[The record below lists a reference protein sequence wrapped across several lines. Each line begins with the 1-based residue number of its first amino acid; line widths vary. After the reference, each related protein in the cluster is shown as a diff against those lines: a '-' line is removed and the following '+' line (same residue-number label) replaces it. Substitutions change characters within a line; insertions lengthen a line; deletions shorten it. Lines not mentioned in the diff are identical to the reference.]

1 MGQNSN
7 IQEVI
12 KHLLDQKN
20 PFPATMLYQLSD
32 LSREDCRALRGVWNN
47 LPLTRRRSLMEDLV
61 NLSESDHLLMFE
73 EVGKIALDDPDPEVL
88 ISAIDL
94 LFQAEDEHLVPVF
107 LKLLQQPQQNDRVR
121 AAAAN
126 ALGPYVFLGEIE
138 ELQPELLRTIED
150 ALLKAYAEDVSDLVR
165 RRALESLG
173 YSSREEVPPLLRS
186 ASASPE
192 AAWIE
197 SAMFA
202 MGKSADDQWQ
212 DLVLDNLDHEDL
224 NVRIQAIHAAGE
236 LSLNQ
241 ARQSLIKVLNQELID
256 QDIRHK
262 AIWALS
268 QIGGEDIESLFE
280 RLLEE
285 TGDEDEME
293 LLEESLDE
301 LNFTN
306 DKANFDLLDVEFQD
320 LYGGIDHNHH
330 HAEEEDLDDAEDLE
344 QNEDETFDRHSKG
357 YDQEGW
363 QRYVDDDDDNL
374 VDDEEFDDFD
384 EQDDS
389 EEDIEY

>member
-12 KHLLDQKN
+12 KHLLDQEN

-32 LSREDCRALRGVWNN
+32 LSREDCRDLRGVWNN

-61 NLSESDHLLMFE
+61 NLSESDYLLMFE

-138 ELQPELLRTIED
+138 ELQFELLRTIED
-150 ALLKAYAEDVSDLVR
+150 ALLKAYAEDASDLVR

-186 ASASPE
+186 ASASSE

-212 DLVLDNLDHEDL
+212 NLVLDNLDHEDL

-241 ARQSLIKVLNQELID
+241 ARQSLIKVLNQELVD
-256 QDIRHK
+256 QDIRHE

-268 QIGGEDIESLFE
+268 QIGGEDVENLFE

-285 TGDEDEME
+285 TDDEDEMD

-306 DKANFDLLDVEFQD
+306 DKAIFDMLDVELPD
-320 LYGGIDHNHH
+320 LYDDDHTHH
-330 HAEEEDLDDAEDLE
+330 HPGEENLDDAEYLE
-344 QNEDETFDRHSKG
+344 QNEDETYDRYSKG
-357 YDQEGW
+357 YDQVGW
-363 QRYVDDDDDNL
+363 QRYINSDDDNP

-384 EQDDS
+384 ELDDS
-389 EEDIEY
+389 EEDFEY

>member
-12 KHLLDQKN
+12 KHLLDQEN

-32 LSREDCRALRGVWNN
+32 LSREDCRDLRGVWNN

-61 NLSESDHLLMFE
+61 NLSESDYLLMFE

-138 ELQPELLRTIED
+138 ELQFELLRTIED
-150 ALLKAYAEDVSDLVR
+150 ALLKAYAEDASDLVR

-186 ASASPE
+186 ASASSE

-212 DLVLDNLDHEDL
+212 NLVLDNLDHEDL

-241 ARQSLIKVLNQELID
+241 ARQSLIKVLNQELVD
-256 QDIRHK
+256 QDIRHE

-268 QIGGEDIESLFE
+268 QIGGEDVENLFE

-285 TGDEDEME
+285 TDDEDEMD

-306 DKANFDLLDVEFQD
+306 DKAIFDMLDVELPD
-320 LYGGIDHNHH
+320 LYDDDHTHH
-330 HAEEEDLDDAEDLE
+330 HPGEENLDDAEYPE
-344 QNEDETFDRHSKG
+344 QNEDETYDRYSKG
-357 YDQEGW
+357 YDQVGW
-363 QRYVDDDDDNL
+363 QRYIDSDDDNP

-384 EQDDS
+384 ELDDS
-389 EEDIEY
+389 EEDFEY

>member
-12 KHLLDQKN
+12 KHLLDQEN

-61 NLSESDHLLMFE
+61 NLSESDYLLLFE

-241 ARQSLIKVLNQELID
+241 ARQSLIKVLNQELVD
-256 QDIRHK
+256 QDIRHE

-285 TGDEDEME
+285 TDDEDEMD
-293 LLEESLDE
+293 LLEEALDE

-306 DKANFDLLDVEFQD
+306 DKAIFDMLDVELPD
-320 LYGGIDHNHH
+320 LYDDDHTHH
-330 HAEEEDLDDAEDLE
+330 HPGEKNLDDAEYLE
-344 QNEDETFDRHSKG
+344 QNEDETYDRYSKG
-357 YDQEGW
+357 YDQVGW
-363 QRYVDDDDDNL
+363 QRYIDSDDDNPA
-374 VDDEEFDDFD
+374 DDEEFDDFD
-384 EQDDS
+384 ELDDS
-389 EEDIEY
+389 EEDLEY

>member
-12 KHLLDQKN
+12 KHLLDQEN

-61 NLSESDHLLMFE
+61 NLSESDYLLLFE
-73 EVGKIALDDPDPEVL
+73 EVGKIALDDPDPEVR

-94 LFQAEDEHLVPVF
+94 LFQTEDEHLVPVF

-138 ELQPELLRTIED
+138 ELQFELLRTIED
-150 ALLKAYAEDVSDLVR
+150 ALLKAYAEDASDLVR

-186 ASASPE
+186 ASASSE

-212 DLVLDNLDHEDL
+212 NLVLDNLDHEDL

-241 ARQSLIKVLNQELID
+241 ARQSLIKVLNQELVD
-256 QDIRHK
+256 QDIRHE

-285 TGDEDEME
+285 TDDEDEMD
-293 LLEESLDE
+293 LLEEALDE

-306 DKANFDLLDVEFQD
+306 DKAIFDMLDVELPD
-320 LYGGIDHNHH
+320 LYDDDHTHH
-330 HAEEEDLDDAEDLE
+330 HPGEENLDDAEYLE
-344 QNEDETFDRHSKG
+344 QNEDETYDRYSKG
-357 YDQEGW
+357 YDQVGW
-363 QRYVDDDDDNL
+363 QRYIDSDDDNPA
-374 VDDEEFDDFD
+374 DDEEFDDFD
-384 EQDDS
+384 ELDDS
-389 EEDIEY
+389 EEDLEY

>member
-12 KHLLDQKN
+12 KHLLDQEN

-32 LSREDCRALRGVWNN
+32 LSREDCRDLRGVWNN

-61 NLSESDHLLMFE
+61 NLSESDYLLMFE

-138 ELQPELLRTIED
+138 ELQFELLRTIED
-150 ALLKAYAEDVSDLVR
+150 ALLKAYTEDASDLVR

-186 ASASPE
+186 ASASSE

-212 DLVLDNLDHEDL
+212 NLVLDNLDHEDL

-241 ARQSLIKVLNQELID
+241 ARQSLIKVLNQELVD
-256 QDIRHK
+256 QDIRHE

-268 QIGGEDIESLFE
+268 QIGGEDVENLFE

-285 TGDEDEME
+285 TDDEDEMD

-306 DKANFDLLDVEFQD
+306 DKAIFDMLDVELPD
-320 LYGGIDHNHH
+320 LYDDDHTHH
-330 HAEEEDLDDAEDLE
+330 HSGEENLDDAEYLE
-344 QNEDETFDRHSKG
+344 QNEDETYDRYSKG
-357 YDQEGW
+357 YDQVGW
-363 QRYVDDDDDNL
+363 QRYINSDDDNP

-384 EQDDS
+384 ELDDS
-389 EEDIEY
+389 EEDFEY

>member
-12 KHLLDQKN
+12 KHLLDQEN

-32 LSREDCRALRGVWNN
+32 LSREDCRDLRGVWNN

-61 NLSESDHLLMFE
+61 NLSESDYLLMFE

-138 ELQPELLRTIED
+138 ELQFELLRTIED
-150 ALLKAYAEDVSDLVR
+150 ALLKAYAEDASDLVR

-186 ASASPE
+186 ASASSE

-212 DLVLDNLDHEDL
+212 NLVLDNLDHEDL

-241 ARQSLIKVLNQELID
+241 ARQSLIKVLNQELVD
-256 QDIRHK
+256 QDIRHE

-268 QIGGEDIESLFE
+268 QIGGEDVENLFE

-285 TGDEDEME
+285 TDDEDEMD

-306 DKANFDLLDVEFQD
+306 DKAIFDMLDVELPD
-320 LYGGIDHNHH
+320 LYDDDHTHH
-330 HAEEEDLDDAEDLE
+330 HSGEENLDDAEYLE
-344 QNEDETFDRHSKG
+344 QNEDETYDRYSKG
-357 YDQEGW
+357 YDQVGW
-363 QRYVDDDDDNL
+363 QRYINSDDDNP

-384 EQDDS
+384 ELDDS
-389 EEDIEY
+389 EEDFEY